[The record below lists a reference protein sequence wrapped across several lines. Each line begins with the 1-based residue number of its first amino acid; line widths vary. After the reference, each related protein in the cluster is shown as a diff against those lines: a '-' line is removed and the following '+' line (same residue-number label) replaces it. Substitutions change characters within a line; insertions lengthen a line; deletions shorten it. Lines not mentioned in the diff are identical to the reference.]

1 VRCADLYDRHL
12 PEIICYGFD
21 PKALSYDKDSTSWTV
36 KDDAIK
42 PMYDIRSTKPSWLDE
57 VPQPYLL
64 PSIWR
69 PSTDYWFKWGPGGEL
84 VEQNSG
90 SSDPELILT
99 IDNWEISTE
108 LALLQLDIDK
118 KEGIQFK
125 MGAMDGPQTLVFFWA
140 SSAMLKLSWEM
151 AKQSEQFVF
160 DPSDQRKRHGYL
172 MCPAI
177 LDNAGQP
184 VGYLNPMD
192 KRFFEDHK
200 LEERAFEFV
209 VIASFFDKKDSVRK
223 LDVMV
228 LRRRGLVAKRVT
240 VGHVNEKDWV
250 KAKRAWKMIGLG

>member
-1 VRCADLYDRHL
+1 
-12 PEIICYGFD
+12 
-21 PKALSYDKDSTSWTV
+21 
-36 KDDAIK
+36 
-42 PMYDIRSTKPSWLDE
+42 
-57 VPQPYLL
+57 
-64 PSIWR
+64 
-69 PSTDYWFKWGPGGEL
+69 
-84 VEQNSG
+84 
-90 SSDPELILT
+90 
-99 IDNWEISTE
+99 
-108 LALLQLDIDK
+108 
-118 KEGIQFK
+118 

-160 DPSDQRKRHGYL
+160 DPSDQRKRHRYL

-184 VGYLNPMD
+184 VGYLNPMH

-228 LRRRGLVAKRVT
+228 LRRRGVVAKRV
-240 VGHVNEKDWV
+240 
-250 KAKRAWKMIGLG
+250 